1 VKWATLL
8 TAFGLFFLPAP
19 AAQATAVETAGDAL
33 QIFLLTAAGGMTLAL
48 DDYEGLRQFA
58 KSGTFTLMTTQVL
71 KVTID
76 SERPNGAGRGFPSGH
91 TAAAFAG
98 ASFIQRRYGWR
109 YGIPA
114 YGMAA
119 FVAWSRVDADKH
131 YVEDVVGGAALA
143 IVSTYLFTEPLPRG
157 LNVVPEVG
165 TDHFGIFFIGR
176 W

>member
-1 VKWATLL
+1 MKAATLL
-8 TAFGLFFLPAP
+8 TAFCLCFLPASTAHAG
-19 AAQATAVETAGDAL
+19 AAESAGDAL
-33 QIFLLTAAGGMTLAL
+33 QLFLLSAALGSTIAL

-58 KSGTFTLMTTQVL
+58 KSATFTLVTTQVL
-71 KVTID
+71 KITID
-76 SERPNGAGRGFPSGH
+76 AERPNGAGHAFPSGH

-114 YGMAA
+114 YGAAA
-119 FVAWSRVDADKH
+119 FVAWSRVDADEH
-131 YVEDVVGGAALA
+131 YVQDVVGGAALA
-143 IVSTYLFTEPLPRG
+143 IASTYLFTEPLPRG

-165 TDHFGIFFIGR
+165 TDRFGIFFFGT